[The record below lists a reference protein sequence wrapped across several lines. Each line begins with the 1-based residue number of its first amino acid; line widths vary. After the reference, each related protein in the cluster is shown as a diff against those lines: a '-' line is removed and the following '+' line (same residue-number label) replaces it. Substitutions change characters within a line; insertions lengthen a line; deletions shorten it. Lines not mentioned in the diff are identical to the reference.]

1 MLTFEYLQNEEDLI
15 APALYKEI
23 IANEPIKEDNI
34 NNLIDYFLTFNNEC
48 SNNLILN
55 LKNYENIPLEILSK
69 YCANSYTFDSEFYK
83 RINCDLMKS
92 QMNDNY
98 KTFIKLLYEGIEI
111 KSFSSY
117 SGKLLYRGSK
127 INKSDINKIMD
138 YKNKGKLNNIVVFSK
153 AFLSFSE
160 IESEAKKFLKEA
172 DKEF

>member
-23 IANEPIKEDNI
+23 IANESIKEDNI

-69 YCANSYTFDSEFYK
+69 YCARSYTFESEFYK

-92 QMNDNY
+92 QMYDNY

-127 INKSDINKIMD
+127 INKS
-138 YKNKGKLNNIVVFSK
+138 
-153 AFLSFSE
+153 E
-160 IESEAKKFLKEA
+160 IIK
-172 DKEF
+172 